1 MVNLKCRVQPQL
13 IAHICVHYLKE
24 VVFFES
30 ENGDYKTVSN
40 CQSPTGH
47 PLMRGTETQN

>member
-1 MVNLKCRVQPQL
+1 MANLKYRVQPQRD
-13 IAHICVHYLKE
+13 AHICVHYLKE

-30 ENGDYKTVSN
+30 ENGGYKSFSN

-47 PLMRGTETQN
+47 PL